1 MTRLDFQCRV
11 GKPDPS
17 PVVHTHEFAGS
28 YPASATISA
37 HPGGASSSRSAG
49 DAAGWPPG
57 KPDAVQPPPAP
68 RPETVSIHIT
78 TDAAALLAV
87 LAADQ
92 GESPG
97 SMVARLVAEDIER
110 KGGIAHV

>member
-1 MTRLDFQCRV
+1 MSVAKVQASTSGADPFAAGGPSGEVSLASRAAGFQI
-11 GKPDPS
+11 
-17 PVVHTHEFAGS
+17 AGE
-28 YPASATISA
+28 
-37 HPGGASSSRSAG
+37 ASSSPLAG
-49 DAAGWPPG
+49 DAAGVASG